1 MKKASTGWITS
12 VQETATDAY
21 DIASDGLKI
30 VQSRLSEVEFPNVE
44 ALKSVQSKLS
54 EVETPQF
61 LKDFFSSREKSKG
74 SHPEE
79 DSDKGGR
86 SNGKRPDGED
96 AVVAALAAAVLGG
109 PHYSEDNTQGSNIQ
123 QPNGLMLLTR
133 KLIQIKA
140 MLREIQKE
148 DSVQLPG
155 IVVIGSQSSGK
166 SSVLEALVGHEFLP
180 KYVLNVSYIL
190 SNAHLIYDNL
200 GVITWSRVDP

>member
-1 MKKASTGWITS
+1 MEGK
-12 VQETATDAY
+12 
-21 DIASDGLKI
+21 
-30 VQSRLSEVEFPNVE
+30 
-44 ALKSVQSKLS
+44 
-54 EVETPQF
+54 PQF

-190 SNAHLIYDNL
+190 SNTHLIYDNL
-200 GVITWSRVDP
+200 GVTTWSRVDP